1 MSDPDAIFTIDPTTR
16 VISTNVKKIV
26 LMQYDHNSE
35 IFTFSIPRF
44 VEGHDMSLCNKI
56 EIHYTNINKRTREQS
71 KDVYPVTDK
80 KVESDN
86 LAFTWLLSGNATK
99 YPGSLNFIIRFKCVE
114 DDGSISYMWNTDIFK
129 NVTVSDG
136 ISNTETVIEDYSDIL
151 EQWKSELINEIPQSD
166 YEQNDSTA
174 KDYIKNRPFYTE
186 VTETTLLDGTFDF
199 VENNGLYMT
208 ISKDF
213 PVFLEEGKTYTI
225 IFDGTSYSCVGYIPV
240 EGFPIFLG
248 NISLSEPE
256 LTGGNNEPFVME
268 NASDVDSSLGIA
280 TNLTDSSHTVKITGP
295 VETIKKLDAKY
306 LPDDIYTQIQTAK
319 ITAETAKTAADSAK
333 TAVDTKMNK
342 NNPTGIGSFSM
353 GRHPRN
359 TKGEKSFAVGDY
371 VTASGNSSHA
381 EGYYTTAKGAYSH
394 AEGKNTTA
402 EKDSSHAEGNY
413 TTASG
418 IYSHAEGNHTKAS
431 GAGSHVEG
439 NTTTASAAYAHA
451 EGNQT
456 QANGEYSHA
465 EGDHT
470 TAGKDSSHAEG
481 YYAVASSKYQHVQ
494 GKYNVIDSSDV
505 YADIIGNGTSGS
517 NRSNAHTVDW
527 SGNAWY
533 AGDVYVGSTSGTNKD
548 AGSKKLATE
557 EYVSAELENYTPDPS
572 LGITNATVG
581 QIAKITAVD
590 SNGKPTAWEPVDMP
604 SGDKWELI
612 HQGTVGENGVTSYLV
627 NTDMNGNPFS
637 LSEFELTYTI
647 YNPAGYA
654 SQKAGGLGINGL
666 TKSSFS
672 TNGNA
677 SSNDSYTGCI
687 GSDSKID
694 VTKGVH
700 MILKYEGS
708 VVDGYLMMRGFSSGY
723 GYDSDGNI
731 VSLSGTSGAFGV
743 GKWNDIVSKGQLFND
758 GVSSLELIYYYD
770 SLKNATI
777 TIKGVR
783 A

>member
-1 MSDPDAIFTIDPTTR
+1 MSDPDAIFEIDPTTR
-16 VISTNVKKIV
+16 IISTNVKKIV

-35 IFTFSIPRF
+35 IFTFSIPQF

-71 KDVYPVTDK
+71 NDVYPVTDK
-80 KVESDN
+80 QVKDN
-86 LAFTWLLSGNATK
+86 NLVFTWLLSGNATK
-99 YPGSLNFIIRFKCVE
+99 YPGSLNFIIRFECVE
-114 DDGSISYMWNTDIFK
+114 DDGSISYMWHTDIFK

-136 ISNTETVIEDYSDIL
+136 ISNTESVIEDYSDIL
-151 EQWKSELINEIPQSD
+151 EQWKSELVETCTDYTNITNAPVKYLKSPDADGNYIILRDLDSGTYILDGAFYLFKTETASQAANFKWNFPVIIGRTTDKTYVQVLYPPRNTIQYVEITDDGFYQNNVNLETVFDDLINEIPQVD
-166 YEQNDSTA
+166 YEQNDSTV

-199 VENNGLYMT
+199 VQIEEMLYLTLVEN
-208 ISKDF
+208 F
-213 PVFLEEGKTYTI
+213 PYSIEEGKKYTVV
-225 IFDGTSYSCVGYIPV
+225 FDGASYDCIGYIPE
-240 EGFPIFLG
+240 EGNPQSVIG
-248 NISLSEPE
+248 NASLAKPSFSS
-256 LTGGNNEPFVME
+256 GNNEPFLILTRST
-268 NASDVDSSLGIA
+268 NDISKLNIT
-280 TNLTDSSHTVKITGP
+280 TNLTDSSHTVKIIAP
-295 VETIKKLDAKY
+295 VETIKKLDEKYIPDTYAKNQSVEEIRNEIPNVPEWAMAETKPTY
-306 LPDDIYTQIQTAK
+306 TAEEVGAMPADTTVVKSVNGTLPD
-319 ITAETAKTAADSAK
+319 EL
-333 TAVDTKMNK
+333 
-342 NNPTGIGSFSM
+342 
-353 GRHPRN
+353 
-359 TKGEKSFAVGDY
+359 
-371 VTASGNSSHA
+371 GNV
-381 EGYYTTAKGAYSH
+381 EI
-394 AEGKNTTA
+394 E
-402 EKDSSHAEGNY
+402 
-413 TTASG
+413 
-418 IYSHAEGNHTKAS
+418 
-431 GAGSHVEG
+431 AGSS
-439 NTTTASAAYAHA
+439 SA
-451 EGNQT
+451 T
-456 QANGEYSHA
+456 
-465 EGDHT
+465 
-470 TAGKDSSHAEG
+470 
-481 YYAVASSKYQHVQ
+481 
-494 GKYNVIDSSDV
+494 
-505 YADIIGNGTSGS
+505 
-517 NRSNAHTVDW
+517 
-527 SGNAWY
+527 
-533 AGDVYVGSTSGTNKD
+533 
-548 AGSKKLATE
+548 
-557 EYVSAELENYTPDPS
+557 S
-572 LGITNATVG
+572 LGITGAVVG
-581 QIAKITAVD
+581 QIGRITAVD
-590 SNGKPTAWEPVDMP
+590 SEGKPTAWEPVDMP

-647 YNPAGYA
+647 YNPAGYS

-731 VSLSGTSGAFGV
+731 VSLSGTSGVFGV